1 MIEGAFKKPFAE
13 QAEFFRRKLALPSTV
28 YDDIARDSHDHGF
41 IVAGAT
47 KAALVADLKA
57 AMQKAHDE
65 GKSIQWFRQEFAS
78 IVQKRGWRGWTGQG
92 TETGEA
98 WRTRIIYT
106 TNLRTSYAAGRY
118 AQMTDPDVLAAR
130 PYWQYV
136 HRLCTHPRQEHL
148 SWNGLTL
155 PATDPWWQTHWPPNG
170 YGCHCIV
177 ESLSLRQLQKQG
189 KSAPDTAP
197 ADGMREHLVTHT
209 GELVIL
215 PKGIDYGWDYA
226 PGRSA
231 VQTALA
237 ARANQLVSLDAA
249 IARLSL
255 EALTRSDLFGRF
267 VAGQIG
273 GEFPVAL
280 LSDSAMANDS
290 SGSAVVI
297 IGHEQLDSHLTVA
310 DYRQLQTI
318 LDQGE
323 RDSAGGFT
331 AQRDGIAYRVTL
343 TRSQGGHRQALLS
356 KSTRKAA
363 S

>member
-13 QAEFFRRKLALPSTV
+13 QAEFFRRKLALPSTA

-47 KAALVADLKA
+47 KAALVSDLKA
-57 AMQKAHDE
+57 AIQKVHDE

-78 IVQKRGWRGWTGQG
+78 IVQQRGWQGWTGQG
-92 TETGEA
+92 TQAGEA

-118 AQMTDPDVLAAR
+118 AQMTDPEVLAAR

-148 SWNGLTL
+148 AWNGLTL
-155 PATDPWWQTHWPPNG
+155 PATDPWWQTHTPPNG

-197 ADGMREHLVTHT
+197 ADDMREHLVAHT
-209 GELVIL
+209 GELVTL
-215 PKGIDYGWDYA
+215 PKGVDYGWDYA

-231 VQTALA
+231 AQTALA

-255 EALTRSDLFGRF
+255 DALTRSDLFGRF
-267 VAGQIG
+267 VAGKIG
-273 GEFPVAL
+273 GEFPVAM
-280 LSDSAMANDS
+280 LSDSAVANDS
-290 SGSAVVI
+290 TGSAVVVLA
-297 IGHEQLDSHLTVA
+297 HEHLDPQLSVA
-310 DYRQLQTI
+310 DYRQLQAI
-318 LDQGE
+318 LDQGQ
-323 RDSAGGFT
+323 RDSAGVIT
-331 AQRDGIAYRVTL
+331 TQRDGVAYQVKL
-343 TRSQGGHRQALLS
+343 VRSTSGHPVAMLS
-356 KSTRKAA
+356 KPTRRAP
-363 S
+363 